1 MKKLLS
7 FMILALSLGLASMD
21 SEAARRFGGGGNLG
35 KQRATPMQ
43 RDAAP
48 TATPSAP
55 GQAAKP
61 AQPSPTAA
69 PGMAPAKPSFMQRW
83 GGLLMG
89 LGIGAIL
96 ASLFGA
102 QMGPI
107 VGMLLLGLLVVGGI
121 FLLMRLFAGRR
132 PATAPQFENRSEPVY
147 DAARPAP
154 SGGSEFSGIGSR
166 VGGGANSATT
176 TGPWSNTMAIST
188 TQAANDPAAVLG
200 GPVEPFLRVAKTSFL
215 RLQAANDAGDLD
227 DIRDYTTPEMYAEIA
242 MQIRDRNGEAQ
253 KTEVLNVDASITDA
267 AIEGDYAYA
276 SVRFWGL
283 LRETPGAN
291 PEPFDEV
298 WHVRRK
304 ATNAKDPW
312 VIAGIQQVA

>member
-1 MKKLLS
+1 MKKTLS
-7 FMILALSLGLASMD
+7 FAIVALSLGLASVD
-21 SEAARRFGGGGNLG
+21 ADAAKRFGGGGNLG
-35 KQRATPMQ
+35 KQRAVPTQ
-43 RDAAP
+43 REAAP
-48 TATPSAP
+48 SAAP
-55 GQAAKP
+55 ASPNQAAKP
-61 AQPSPTAA
+61 AQP
-69 PGMAPAKPSFMQRW
+69 APAATPAGMPPPKPSFMQRW
-83 GGLLMG
+83 GGLLAG
-89 LGIGAIL
+89 LGIGALL

-107 VGMLLLGLLVVGGI
+107 VGMLLLGLLAVVVI
-121 FLLMRLFAGRR
+121 MMLMRLFAGRR
-132 PATAPQFENRSEPVY
+132 AATTPNAAAFERSEPV
-147 DAARPAP
+147 
-154 SGGSEFSGIGSR
+154 FSGIGSR
-166 VGGGANSATT
+166 VEGEQPQQPFT
-176 TGPWSNTMAIST
+176 TGTWSNTTALRSNDAST
-188 TQAANDPAAVLG
+188 VLG

-242 MQIRDRNGEAQ
+242 MQIRDRGGVPQ
-253 KTEVLNVDASITDA
+253 KTEVVSVDASMADA
-267 AIEGDYAYA
+267 AIDGDYAYA

-304 ATNAKDPW
+304 AGNSNDPW

>member
-1 MKKLLS
+1 MKKLLP
-7 FMILALSLGLASMD
+7 FMILALSLGLASLD
-21 SEAARRFGGGGNLG
+21 SDAAKRFGGGGNLG
-35 KQRATPMQ
+35 KQRTTPLQ
-43 RDAAP
+43 KDAAP
-48 TATPSAP
+48 SAAPTSPS
-55 GQAAKP
+55 QAAKP
-61 AQPSPTAA
+61 AQPSPAAA
-69 PGMAPAKPSFMQRW
+69 PAALPAAKPSFMQRW

-89 LGIGAIL
+89 LGIGAVL

-107 VGMLLLGLLVVGGI
+107 VGMLLMGLLVVAAI
-121 FLLMRLFAGRR
+121 FLVMRLLAARR
-132 PATAPQFENRSEPVY
+132 PASAPQFQSRSEPVY

-154 SGGSEFSGIGSR
+154 SAGSEFSGIGSR
-166 VGGGANSATT
+166 VGGGSTGAT
-176 TGPWSNTMAIST
+176 TGPWSNTTAIST
-188 TQAANDPAAVLG
+188 TKAANDPAVVLG

-242 MQIRDRNGEAQ
+242 MQIRDRGGDPQ

-304 ATNAKDPW
+304 AGNAKDPW